1 MTGAEVASAA
11 RLSTGMLSKIENGQ
25 TRASLST
32 LQSLARALN
41 QPLSSFFTPFEEH
54 HDCSFVKA
62 ALGVCIERRG
72 TKAGHHY
79 QLLGHLLRGDIVVEP
94 FLITLDGD
102 ARPYTSF
109 QHTGVELIYMLTGRV
124 VYRHADR
131 SYRLEP
137 GDTLFFNAAALHGPQ
152 ELIDLPMTYVSIII
166 YPHK

>member
-1 MTGAEVASAA
+1 MIALSSRRRLASA
-11 RLSTGMLSKIENGQ
+11 LNGAAQ
-25 TRASLST
+25 RPDITI
-32 LQSLARALN
+32 N
-41 QPLSSFFTPFEEH
+41 
-54 HDCSFVKA
+54 CSDICS
-62 ALGVCIERRG
+62 G
-72 TKAGHHY
+72 
-79 QLLGHLLRGDIVVEP
+79 GDIVVEP